1 VALYEENLFF
11 CGTATEVAMSSAK
24 LAVRARRTV
33 AALSGLVLV
42 ACAMPDSLK
51 PGATEADVLG
61 KFGKP
66 DSAFVLPDGSKR
78 FEYNR
83 GEFMQR
89 SWMVDIDRDGQVA
102 RVDQVR
108 DEAHFARLQPGTDNQ
123 DSVRRA
129 LGTPWKVEYYPP
141 SKLTGWLYPYRE
153 SGVWNSVMTVMFDPS
168 GTFQRAE
175 NGPDPRFLGGKDNQ
189 GRN

>member
-1 VALYEENLFF
+1 
-11 CGTATEVAMSSAK
+11 MSLAK
-24 LAVRARRTV
+24 FASPARLRLTV
-33 AALSGLVLV
+33 ATLSGLVLV

-66 DSAFVLPDGSKR
+66 DSSFVAPDGSKR

-89 SWMVDIDRDGQVA
+89 SWMVDLDGNGSVV

-108 DEAHFARLQPGTDNQ
+108 DEAHFARLQPGTDNEN
-123 DSVRRA
+123 SVRRA

-175 NGPDPRFLGGKDNQ
+175 SGPDPRFLGGKDNQ